1 MGVLSVALIVGAAS
15 FAMAGIPDLGLSS
28 ASRAYVGGETLSLWN
43 LPDGTGNALT
53 AAFLPGGAEADATI
67 SVELLDGLGV
77 PVPNYPF
84 EDMNLACDDGLGQ
97 AMVPCAG
104 GASADFNTDVDGLT
118 TFQTPLNAGGWS
130 TANTVVLIAGA
141 PLTSGDI
148 ALRMNSSDMSGDGL
162 VNLTDVGMFSPI
174 FYGPYSFAADF
185 NNDGL
190 VNLADVGRLSA
201 GNGKICP

>member
-1 MGVLSVALIVGAAS
+1 
-15 FAMAGIPDLGLSS
+15 
-28 ASRAYVGGETLSLWN
+28 
-43 LPDGTGNALT
+43 
-53 AAFLPGGAEADATI
+53 
-67 SVELLDGLGV
+67 
-77 PVPNYPF
+77 
-84 EDMNLACDDGLGQ
+84 
-97 AMVPCAG
+97 MVPCAG
-104 GASADFNTDVDGLT
+104 GATADFNTDIDGLT

-130 TANTVVLIAGA
+130 NANTVVLIAGA

-174 FYGPYSFAADF
+174 YYGTYSYAADF